1 MSDEILNNSMQHKI
15 QQFIKKNLKNLIV
28 FIALLILILFGFF
41 FYKDLQKK
49 EELKISENYIQ
60 ASIKF
65 EENKKAQAKEFLEN
79 IINKDHKFYSP
90 LALYFII
97 DKKLETDPLKIMNYF
112 DNVLSIRSI
121 EKENLNLIKIKKAI
135 FLFSIEDEELI
146 INTLNPIINSNSVW
160 RKLAIKLISD
170 YFFFKNQEI
179 KAKEY
184 IQLLN
189 KKISK

>member
-135 FLFSIEDEELI
+135 FLFDLADEEKI
-146 INTLNPIINSNSVW
+146 IDLLNPVINSDSVW
-160 RKLAIKLISD
+160 RNMAIKLMSD
-170 YFFFKNQEI
+170 YFLSKDQTT
-179 KAKEY
+179 KANEY

-189 KKISK
+189 SKIKK

>member
-97 DKKLETDPLKIMNYF
+97 DNNLETDPLKIMNYF

-135 FLFSIEDEELI
+135 FLFDLADEEKI
-146 INTLNPIINSNSVW
+146 IDLLNPVINSDSVW
-160 RKLAIKLISD
+160 RNMAIKLMSD
-170 YFFFKNQEI
+170 YFLSKDQTT
-179 KAKEY
+179 KANEY

-189 KKISK
+189 NKIKK

>member
-49 EELKISENYIQ
+49 EELKISKNYIQ

-135 FLFSIEDEELI
+135 FLFDLADEEKI
-146 INTLNPIINSNSVW
+146 IDLLNPVINSDSVW
-160 RKLAIKLISD
+160 RNMAIKLMSD
-170 YFFFKNQEI
+170 YFLSKDQTT
-179 KAKEY
+179 KANEY

-189 KKISK
+189 NKIKK

>member
-135 FLFSIEDEELI
+135 FLFDLADEEKI
-146 INTLNPIINSNSVW
+146 IDLLNPVINSDSVW
-160 RKLAIKLISD
+160 RNMAIKLMSD
-170 YFFFKNQEI
+170 YFLSKDQTT
-179 KAKEY
+179 KANEY

-189 KKISK
+189 NKIKK

>member
-15 QQFIKKNLKNLIV
+15 QQFIKKNLKNLII

-60 ASIKF
+60 ATIKF

-97 DKKLETDPLKIMNYF
+97 DNKLETDPLKIMNYF

-135 FLFSIEDEELI
+135 FLFDLADEEKI
-146 INTLNPIINSNSVW
+146 IDLLNPVINSDSVW
-160 RKLAIKLISD
+160 RNMAIKLMSD
-170 YFFFKNQEI
+170 YFLSKDQTT
-179 KAKEY
+179 KANEY

-189 KKISK
+189 NKIKK